1 MATIYRRQGFKYCSL
16 AESAVPC
23 FGVTGIL
30 LQGASSP
37 TYQDMIEPVEDKTH
51 IVENLDNEDLS
62 PRSHGRGEAEDD
74 ALMPVEGLATAT
86 SVEGKDQE
94 AEVGGKP
101 SVEARVSDVD
111 LQGED
116 RREPTRD
123 STDVRLSS
131 GGSDAPPVSSSKQSA
146 DCNVSGIS
154 LMLMSLCL
162 ADKHNW

>member
-1 MATIYRRQGFKYCSL
+1 M
-16 AESAVPC
+16 
-23 FGVTGIL
+23 

-37 TYQDMIEPVEDKTH
+37 TYQDEPVEDKTH
-51 IVENLDNEDLS
+51 IVENNEDNEDLS
-62 PRSHGRGEAEDD
+62 PRSHGREAEDD
-74 ALMPVEGLATAT
+74 ALMPVEGLATAA
-86 SVEGKDQE
+86 SVDGKDQE

-101 SVEARVSDVD
+101 SMEARVSDVD

-131 GGSDAPPVSSSKQSA
+131 AGSHAPPVSSSKQSA
-146 DCNVSGIS
+146 DCHVSGIS